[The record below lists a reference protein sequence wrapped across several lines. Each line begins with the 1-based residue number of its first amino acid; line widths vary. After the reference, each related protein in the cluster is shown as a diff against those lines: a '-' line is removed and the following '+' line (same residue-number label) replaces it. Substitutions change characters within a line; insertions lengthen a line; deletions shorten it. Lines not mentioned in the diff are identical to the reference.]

1 MVRTIALILSFAL
14 LAGCVNAE
22 NSSSGHRSG
31 NPAADFGLNN
41 DVTAG
46 DSGAQTVN
54 GSIRV
59 PAGQKSG
66 NVGTVNGSIHVD
78 SNAGVGDA
86 TTVNG
91 SIGLGAHATAQALK
105 TVNGEITLDEG
116 ARIEHGIVSVNGAL
130 VLHQGADVTG
140 KLQNVNGHIELD
152 DAHVGG
158 GISTVDGDIDV
169 GAHSRVEGGIVVHK
183 RDSGWFSWSGPQK
196 PPRIVIGPGAVVKG
210 DLRFEQPVHLY
221 VSDTASIG
229 PVSGAS
235 PIKFSGASP
244 PS

>member
-1 MVRTIALILSFAL
+1 MIRVLALCALSLTL

-22 NSSSGHRSG
+22 NSSAQHGSG
-31 NPAADFGLNN
+31 NSANFGLNN
-41 DVTAG
+41 DVTA
-46 DSGAQTVN
+46 DASGAQTVN

-66 NVGTVNGSIHVD
+66 NVGTVNGSIHID
-78 SNAGVGDA
+78 DNAGVADA
-86 TTVNG
+86 QTVNG
-91 SIGLGAHATAQALK
+91 SIGVGAHATAQALK
-105 TVNGEITLDEG
+105 TVNGEITLEDS
-116 ARIEHGIVSVNGAL
+116 ARIEHGIISVNGSL
-130 VLHQGADVTG
+130 MLHHGSDVAG

-152 DAHVGG
+152 EAHVGG
-158 GISTVDGDIDV
+158 GIDTVDGDIDV
-169 GAHSRVEGGIVVHK
+169 GANSRVEGGILVRK
-183 RDSGWFSWSGPQK
+183 RATGWFSWSGAQK

-229 PVSGAS
+229 PVSGAT
-235 PIKFSGASP
+235 PVKFSGATP